1 MKGQGDSHK
10 KKRCCCSFTLK
21 RFYLHPT
28 IAEVSYTTFQ
38 HVNKLGLV
46 VHGNV
51 KSSYKS
57 TFSALISKE
66 TRSFVLENLHLGLSI
81 YQVMNK
87 HKSWIKEIM
96 ENNGNLSRDF
106 FLCEQDIRNMV
117 GSLLK
122 KPTRKMKMMFE
133 CGSLKTRKRF
143 SSTKNLMF
151 KSKETWMMVTCL
163 SQLAYKLNGKRRWCY
178 VMDMKVVCLLM
189 LCWEQKTKR

>member
-1 MKGQGDSHK
+1 MKGQGDSQK

-28 IAEVSYTTFQ
+28 VVKISYTTFQ

-57 TFSALISKE
+57 TFSAPVSKE
-66 TRSFVLENLHLGLSI
+66 TRSFVLENLRLGLSI

-87 HKSWIKEIM
+87 HKSQIKEIM
-96 ENNGNLSRDF
+96 ENNGNLPRDF

-117 GSLLK
+117 GKLA
-122 KPTRKMKMMFE
+122 
-133 CGSLKTRKRF
+133 
-143 SSTKNLMF
+143 
-151 KSKETWMMVTCL
+151 KET
-163 SQLAYKLNGKRRWCY
+163 YKKDENDVRMWVIENKEKVFFYQEFNVQVEGNLNGGNMPFTNWHIN
-178 VMDMKVVCLLM
+178 
-189 LCWEQKTKR
+189 